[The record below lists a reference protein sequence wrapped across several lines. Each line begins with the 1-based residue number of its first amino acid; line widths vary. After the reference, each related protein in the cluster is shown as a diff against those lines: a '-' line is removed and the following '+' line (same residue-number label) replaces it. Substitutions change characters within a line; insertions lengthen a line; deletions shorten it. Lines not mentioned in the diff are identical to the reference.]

1 MEYGLDE
8 RFPKIYV
15 YNNQGNA
22 LEKNINIVFDLE
34 NIKVYLDKDKISQV
48 IVNLLSNAIRY
59 TNNGGSIYVS
69 AYKENGN
76 IKIHFKDNGIGMP
89 KESLDYIFERFYR
102 VDESRSKYT
111 GGIGVGL
118 TIVKSIIDLHKGK
131 IEVESELN
139 KGSEFIVTL
148 PIIDKIK

>member
-1 MEYGLDE
+1 
-8 RFPKIYV
+8 
-15 YNNQGNA
+15 
-22 LEKNINIVFDLE
+22 
-34 NIKVYLDKDKISQV
+34 
-48 IVNLLSNAIRY
+48 
-59 TNNGGSIYVS
+59 
-69 AYKENGN
+69 
-76 IKIHFKDNGIGMP
+76 MP